1 MAITNLQI
9 ERLRKGLTQWDI
21 AQAIGCNRAYISM
34 LENSREIP
42 NEETS
47 KKLENYFNKPINYL
61 LKKIE

>member
-9 ERLRKGLTQWDI
+9 ERLKKGLTQWDI
-21 AQAIGCNRAYISM
+21 AQVIGCNRAYISM

-42 NEETS
+42 SEEVI
-47 KKLENYFNKPINYL
+47 KKLEDYFNKPIDYL

>member
-9 ERLRKGLTQWDI
+9 ERLKKGLTQWDI
-21 AQAIGCNRAYISM
+21 AQVIGCNRAYISM

-42 NEETS
+42 SEEVAR
-47 KKLENYFNKPINYL
+47 KLEDYFNKPIDYL

>member
-1 MAITNLQI
+1 MAVTNLQI
-9 ERLRKGLTQWDI
+9 ERLKKDLTQWDI

-42 NEETS
+42 SEEVV
-47 KKLENYFNKPINYL
+47 KKLEDYFNKPIDYL